1 MDRMSDP
8 SARDWSAFADRRA
21 ERALVDGEPT
31 RWFEETWSSGARDE
45 IDLPWDRTAP
55 YPPVVEH
62 VAGDPGAG
70 RRAVVIGAGLGA
82 DAEFLEASGWR
93 TTAFDIA
100 PSAVR
105 LAGARYPGTAV
116 DYRVADLLDLP
127 DDLVAAFD
135 LVVEVFTVQALP
147 RSVRADA
154 MAGVRAL
161 VAPGGRA
168 LVAQFVRT
176 DDNLEAGPPWLLDRG
191 EMDSFAVDGFG
202 WDQLGTRPHPLRT
215 DGPRLWVGVLR
226 RTS

>member
-1 MDRMSDP
+1 MGAMSDP

-21 ERALVDGEPT
+21 ERALDDGEPT

-62 VAGDPGAG
+62 VAGDTEGG
-70 RRAVVIGAGLGA
+70 RAVVIGAGLGA
-82 DAEFLEASGWR
+82 DAEFLAAGGWQ

-105 LAGARYPGTAV
+105 LARERHPGTAV

-127 DDLVAAFD
+127 GDLRAAFD

-147 RSVRADA
+147 RSVRTDA
-154 MAGVRAL
+154 VAGVRAL
-161 VAPGGRA
+161 VGPGGRA
-168 LVAQFVRT
+168 LVAEFERT
-176 DDNLEAGPPWLLDRG
+176 DADLVAGPPWLLDRA
-191 EMDSFAVDGFG
+191 EMESFAVDGFV
-202 WDQLGTRPHPLRT
+202 WDELATRPHPLRP

-226 RTS
+226 RSP